1 LKKAYDRSGAAPEPA
16 AALARYYFDR
26 LDPSRS
32 LAVSQTALIGSPD
45 TPDLLKI
52 AGQAQLVSGAT
63 SQAVATFRR
72 LVTVKPDSSHNHF
85 LLASA
90 YLNQGDLDRT
100 NSSLE
105 QVLKLNPGHIG
116 SKAFLVRILAHR
128 RELDHAKA
136 LVADLKA
143 NAPQDYQVVRADA
156 AVKIADGR
164 LDDAV
169 QTLRDVIDLPGAI
182 RRRLPVTLAALEW
195 QAGAHSESQS
205 RLQGWLEKAPAD
217 WRARMVLASQYVDQK
232 DFANARDAYAIV
244 AESQPENWLAKSS
257 LGWVLIRLGN
267 LAEAGGPVESA
278 LELAPDRAQ
287 VVGTAGYYYLEQG
300 DHEKALEL
308 LARAAKALQDNPDV
322 QYQYGRALSAAGRD
336 AEAIDV
342 LRMALDSKGHFLDR
356 ADAEKLINKLQGG

>member
-1 LKKAYDRSGAAPEPA
+1 MFKRRSRVQEAFEVDPNFERSIGLLFSTYMSEERYDEALRIAEDYQAKQPDASTGFNLEGFVHIATRDYEKARQAFQKAAEAAPGDVSANHNLANLELAQGNLEGANEVLSQALQSSPDSTQLMVQMAKVQALRGESKQQEQWLKKAYDRSGAAPEPA

-72 LVTVKPDSSHNHF
+72 LVTVKPDSAHNHF

-100 NSSLE
+100 SSSLE

-195 QAGAHSESQS
+195 QAGAHSES
-205 RLQGWLEKAPAD
+205 
-217 WRARMVLASQYVDQK
+217 
-232 DFANARDAYAIV
+232 
-244 AESQPENWLAKSS
+244 
-257 LGWVLIRLGN
+257 
-267 LAEAGGPVESA
+267 
-278 LELAPDRAQ
+278 
-287 VVGTAGYYYLEQG
+287 
-300 DHEKALEL
+300 
-308 LARAAKALQDNPDV
+308 
-322 QYQYGRALSAAGRD
+322 
-336 AEAIDV
+336 
-342 LRMALDSKGHFLDR
+342 
-356 ADAEKLINKLQGG
+356 

>member
-1 LKKAYDRSGAAPEPA
+1 
-16 AALARYYFDR
+16 
-26 LDPSRS
+26 
-32 LAVSQTALIGSPD
+32 
-45 TPDLLKI
+45 
-52 AGQAQLVSGAT
+52 
-63 SQAVATFRR
+63 
-72 LVTVKPDSSHNHF
+72 
-85 LLASA
+85 
-90 YLNQGDLDRT
+90 
-100 NSSLE
+100 
-105 QVLKLNPGHIG
+105 
-116 SKAFLVRILAHR
+116 
-128 RELDHAKA
+128 
-136 LVADLKA
+136 
-143 NAPQDYQVVRADA
+143 
-156 AVKIADGR
+156 
-164 LDDAV
+164 
-169 QTLRDVIDLPGAI
+169 
-182 RRRLPVTLAALEW
+182 
-195 QAGAHSESQS
+195 
-205 RLQGWLEKAPAD
+205 
-217 WRARMVLASQYVDQK
+217 MVLASQYVDQK

-356 ADAEKLINKLQGG
+356 ADAEKLINKLQGGGSPDLGAGSRF